1 MIFYPDFAGLK
12 KYFALVDYFF
22 QLVKSIIMM
31 EMKDVIKKWNE
42 EFPILKRYTKQGLFL
57 KTEFLLIGLSF
68 AKDRWGEPEYDFEME
83 IYPLWSKYR
92 LHNLWPLF
100 HIGCRKEIRVSTG
113 FFISSK
119 SISLKE
125 NEILLNQ
132 IYEEV
137 RSSFGD
143 MFSYEISIH
152 IIINWG
158 YKYVSR
164 CDNILNPI
172 EDQNLFELLFATALF
187 YEDCNLFEETERLLR
202 KRMKK
207 WDTKHFEVLFRMS
220 KEQWVEEM
228 LKRFSNREIFM
239 SIIEENRQNPKVKK
253 LNEAHIIYEPIVL
266 KELPDIPIM
275 ERIKMYLRR
284 KLGEAWI

>member
-1 MIFYPDFAGLK
+1 
-12 KYFALVDYFF
+12 
-22 QLVKSIIMM
+22 
-31 EMKDVIKKWNE
+31 MKDIIKKWNE
-42 EFPILKRYTKQGLFL
+42 QFPILKRYTKQGLFL

-83 IYPLWSKYR
+83 IYPLWSTYR
-92 LHNLWPLF
+92 LHYLWPIF
-100 HIGCRKEIRVSTG
+100 HIGCGKEIRVSTG

-119 SISLKE
+119 SISLNE

-152 IIINWG
+152 RIVNLG

-172 EDQNLFELLFATALF
+172 EDQNLFELLFAIALY
-187 YEDCNLFEETERLLR
+187 YEDSNLFEEAERLLR
-202 KRMKK
+202 IRMKK
-207 WDTKHFEVLFRMS
+207 WNTKHFEVLFRMS
-220 KEQWVEEM
+220 KEQWLDELLM
-228 LKRFSNREIFM
+228 RFSDRDRFM
-239 SIIEENRQNPKVKK
+239 SIINENLQNPKVKR

-266 KELPDIPIM
+266 KELPEIPVL
-275 ERIKMYLRR
+275 ERIKLFLRR